1 MSGQNLTSR
10 DFKNRMKEKYSGGK
24 RKPFPGF
31 FTFVT

>member
-10 DFKNRMKEKYSGGK
+10 EFKNRTKEKHSGGK
-24 RKPFPGF
+24 RKPFHGF